1 MKNSF
6 KFLASA
12 AALASTFAFV
22 ACGDDSSTS
31 ASSSSDTQTGSISVN
46 EAEQTLT
53 ATATESQDL
62 CLVNGGAYSWTTLKE
77 SYSTTFKYIFVGDT
91 LVLRL
96 YDDEDEKFRNDGNVY
111 IGGTANSVYGS
122 WQELRNCEWEHGN
135 IECDDDDYSYDLYL
149 TITKSSFTAK
159 RVPRGIVSEDDY
171 NDYYT
176 DDYMKSELMRSIY
189 VGLYTGSFSI
199 STSDIFYRDE
209 NLSDPNANV
218 ILASEFGVT
227 IQSQSKTSETFTMNG
242 QTVKVNVSKASISD
256 AGDEKQVN
264 MSVDI
269 DGTSCVLDYQ
279 KTDNITKSLCKAE
292 NAEYFETDYDYDEN
306 DNKYYYVDEYYKSNR
321 DAFKTCMEIL
331 AEKTISVGKIDIP
344 DYDIPDIYEI
354 LYDSPVYLYKK
365 AANTNADRKARQ
377 EKFHKILEKFA
388 E

>member
-1 MKNSF
+1 MKNLF
-6 KFLASA
+6 KVF
-12 AALASTFAFV
+12 ASTALCAGAFGLV

-77 SYSTTFKYIFVGDT
+77 TYSTTFKYMFVGDT
-91 LVLRL
+91 LVLRR
-96 YDDEDEKFRNDGNVY
+96 YDDDYKEKFRNDGNVY
-111 IGGTANSVYGS
+111 IGGKANSVYGT
-122 WQELRNCEWEHGN
+122 WQELPNCEWEHGN
-135 IECDDDDYSYDLYL
+135 IECDDDDYSYDFYL

-159 RVPRGIVSEDDY
+159 RVPRGIVSEDDDSY
-171 NDYYT
+171 HYT

-189 VGLYTGSFSI
+189 VGLYTGRFSI
-199 STSDIFYRDE
+199 SASDIFYRDE

-256 AGDEKQVN
+256 DGDEKQVN

-269 DGTSCVLDYQ
+269 GGTSCILDYQ
-279 KTDNITKSLCKAE
+279 VTYNITKDLCKVE
-292 NAEYFETDYDYDEN
+292 NAEYFETDYDYDVN

-321 DAFKTCMEIL
+321 DAFETCMAVL
-331 AEKTISVGKIDIP
+331 AEQTAVTKGSDIL
-344 DYDIPDIYEI
+344 DEMIWAY
-354 LYDSPVYLYKK
+354 PVYLKE
-365 AANTNADRKARQ
+365 AVNTKTERKARQ
-377 EKFHKILEKFA
+377 EKFHKILERFA